1 MCFDILLQ
9 NSLMELDEFSEAC
22 APHEKI
28 KINSLKNEIYL
39 RQGSLTTCYNNSQEL
54 LTYCKNQGFNKI

>member
-1 MCFDILLQ
+1 
-9 NSLMELDEFSEAC
+9 MELDEFSEAC

-28 KINSLKNEIYL
+28 KINILKNEIYL
-39 RQGSLTTCYNNSQEL
+39 RQGSLTSCYNNSQEL